1 MSDIKQS
8 FDIMCG
14 NHVSSLCNK
23 ANYQKTS
30 SCSIIDVSN
39 DYILIFNDS
48 MRLINLNSACAK
60 TLKDETLFKDKL
72 LGNDIVFF
80 IPELEEPG
88 LYDYYISSSLPK
100 EEYIWEDY
108 NVKSIVNKEHIY
120 VQLKIYKSDNLIVVV
135 GTDITKQKM
144 INELSMKQENRLNEL
159 LQEYN
164 NLKITLD
171 VLLNRINEKT
181 DEIEKRYYYNIE
193 EKVLP
198 MLDILKTTK
207 LDERQAAILDI
218 LEANFKTIINS
229 FSGLLNA
236 ENCGLTQREIQIAH
250 LIQSGK
256 TTKEISNL
264 LCLSCKTVDFHRA
277 KIREKLNIKNTKN
290 NLRATLLTF
299 S

>member
-8 FDIMCG
+8 FDILCR
-14 NHVSSLCNK
+14 NYVSSLCDK
-23 ANYQKTS
+23 ANRQKTD
-30 SCSIIDVSN
+30 CSIIDVSN
-39 DYILIFNDS
+39 DYILVFNDS
-48 MRLINLNSACAK
+48 MRLINLNSACVK
-60 TLKDETLFKDKL
+60 TFKDETLPKDKL
-72 LGNDIVFF
+72 LGNDIGFF
-80 IPELEEPG
+80 IPELEEPS

-120 VQLKIYKSDNLIVVV
+120 VQLKMYKFDNLIVVV
-135 GTDITKQKM
+135 GKDITKQKM

-159 LQEYN
+159 LQECN

-171 VLLNRINEKT
+171 VLLNRVNEKT
-181 DEIEKRYYYNIE
+181 EEIEKRYYYNIE
-193 EKVLP
+193 EKVFP
-198 MLDILKTTK
+198 MLDVLKTTK

-229 FSGLLNA
+229 FSSLFNA
-236 ENCGLTQREIQIAH
+236 EYCGLTQREIQIAH

-264 LCLSCKTVDFHRA
+264 LCLSCKAVDFHRA
-277 KIREKLNIKNTKN
+277 NIREKLNIKNTKK